1 VVRDLARVYGS
12 QATDRE
18 LSEHWSGP
26 PAMVDRLAGE
36 LDVGPS
42 DLVLDA
48 GCGVGGPARR
58 LRGLVGCR
66 VVGIDLLVPVVRE
79 ARRRSEED
87 GSAVGFAA
95 GSVTSLP
102 LGDGSVDQV
111 WSLGV
116 VAHLDVR
123 AFAAEA
129 ARVLH
134 PGGLLAVTEAFWDGR
149 RTPRFEGSAPGPWN
163 PLTVEALDAELRDAG
178 LNVDVRAW
186 PGEGIPGA
194 LEAGDADLRADL
206 ADGRLAPALVVGGK
220 AGS

>member
-1 VVRDLARVYGS
+1 MRDLARVYVS

-26 PAMVDRLAGE
+26 PAMVDRLAEE

-58 LRGLVGCR
+58 LRRLVGCR
-66 VVGIDLLVPVVRE
+66 VVGIDLLVPVVWE

-87 GSAVGFAA
+87 GSMVGFAA

-102 LGDGSVDQV
+102 LGDGSVNQV

-123 AFAAEA
+123 AFAGEA
-129 ARVLH
+129 ARVLR
-134 PGGLLAVTEAFWDGR
+134 PGGILAVTEAFWDGR
-149 RTPRFEGSAPGPWN
+149 RTPRFEGSAPGPWK
-163 PLTVEALDAELRDAG
+163 PLTVEALDAELRGSG
-178 LNVDVRAW
+178 LNVEVRAW

-194 LEAGDADLRADL
+194 LDAEDADLRADL